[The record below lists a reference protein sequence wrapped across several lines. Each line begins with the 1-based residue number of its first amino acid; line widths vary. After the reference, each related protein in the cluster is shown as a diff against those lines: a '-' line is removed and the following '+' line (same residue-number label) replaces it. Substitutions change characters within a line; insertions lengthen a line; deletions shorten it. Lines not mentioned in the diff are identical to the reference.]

1 MLNIYTQK
9 DCSICFNT
17 LQNDTT
23 CITNC
28 NHEFCIDCIDKW
40 VNKNKTYC
48 PLCRQQLKEY
58 YCNNH
63 KTKIIVIE
71 QENIINEEEN
81 IINEQQNIVN
91 NIYFIR
97 EAKLLFILLVI
108 LIYYFFSNYRYTTL
122 YYNATN
128 LNNKLI
134 NENNELQIKY
144 NDCIN

>member
-1 MLNIYTQK
+1 MLNIYSQK

-17 LQNDTT
+17 LQDDTT

-63 KTKIIVIE
+63 KTKIIVI
-71 QENIINEEEN
+71 
-81 IINEQQNIVN
+81 
-91 NIYFIR
+91 F
-97 EAKLLFILLVI
+97 
-108 LIYYFFSNYRYTTL
+108 
-122 YYNATN
+122 
-128 LNNKLI
+128 
-134 NENNELQIKY
+134 QIKDFIMY
-144 NDCIN
+144 LLMFFKKIFFIFFTKQHRGRSKINQ